1 MRKFRWLLLPAA
13 LFWLTGYEA
22 QSLDECLAETTAA
35 CAIDQAVLAA
45 RKISKQTLRATAYSY
60 IARVQADAGRD
71 SDARAHLAQVSL
83 LKREIQEPGLRDGI
97 SANQVRVHAMLG
109 EFGEALAF
117 AESIGN
123 PLAAVRAWS
132 WVAESQARAGDNA
145 GADQSIERAL
155 AAAAELPMEQ
165 MAYPMALMAI
175 AKAHEGEREE
185 ALAAAGAALDL
196 ASRYND
202 ELWQARVASLAAV
215 ARAAA
220 GERCQA
226 AESLARAEAHLSRM
240 VADGAPVEKH
250 GSALAFIAWA
260 EALSG
265 DRERART
272 RLEPLKE
279 LIRDLPDHYWRSIYM
294 SSK

>member
-22 QSLDECLAETTAA
+22 QSLDECLTETTAA

-165 MAYPMALMAI
+165 MA
-175 AKAHEGEREE
+175 
-185 ALAAAGAALDL
+185 
-196 ASRYND
+196 
-202 ELWQARVASLAAV
+202 
-215 ARAAA
+215 
-220 GERCQA
+220 
-226 AESLARAEAHLSRM
+226 
-240 VADGAPVEKH
+240 
-250 GSALAFIAWA
+250 
-260 EALSG
+260 
-265 DRERART
+265 
-272 RLEPLKE
+272 
-279 LIRDLPDHYWRSIYM
+279 
-294 SSK
+294 